1 MWSTPRISKIGQDNI
16 KDFVKKAIRNILHA
30 KIDVNRKILID
41 EFPGDAVQAITRMQC
56 QFENMKFA

>member
-1 MWSTPRISKIGQDNI
+1 MLLMDYPFIREEDLP
-16 KDFVKKAIRNILHA
+16 DFSNKFTWNLLYEY
-30 KIDVNRKILID
+30 IDAHSQILID